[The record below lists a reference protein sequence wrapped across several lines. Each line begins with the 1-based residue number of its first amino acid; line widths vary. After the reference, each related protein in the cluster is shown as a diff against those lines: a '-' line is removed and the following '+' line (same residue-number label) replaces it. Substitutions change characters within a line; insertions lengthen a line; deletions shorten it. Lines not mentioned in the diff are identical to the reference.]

1 MKISQNIRSF
11 MGFGLVT
18 LLGFGGVWACMQLR
32 ISLYITVWLLFAVG
46 LVVLVGLLGMI
57 WSLVEW
63 FVSGVVSWRAKHLRH
78 SH

>member
-1 MKISQNIRSF
+1 
-11 MGFGLVT
+11 
-18 LLGFGGVWACMQLR
+18 MQLR

-63 FVSGVVSWRAKHLRH
+63 FVSGVVSWRAKRLRH